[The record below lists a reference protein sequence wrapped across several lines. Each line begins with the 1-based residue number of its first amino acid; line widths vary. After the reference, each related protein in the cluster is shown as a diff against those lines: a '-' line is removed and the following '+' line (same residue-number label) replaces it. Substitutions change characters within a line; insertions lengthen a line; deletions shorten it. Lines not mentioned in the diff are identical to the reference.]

1 MPSLTITAPSPHSRA
16 IPAIADLLTRQRLD
30 FAFVGSVARSAWL
43 GDAIDGGSIDVVA
56 LMKHEQ
62 RNQLLTMAGHR
73 GFRVDRDEVEAADE
87 LDLLPL
93 HFTAE
98 RDEVRVHV
106 LLASNALYA
115 RMIAESV
122 TATLDDRELRVPS
135 AEDFALLLTL
145 AGDEIARHRLTAGIH
160 FNRGRFNEKLVSIGL
175 AGSVVGE

>member
-1 MPSLTITAPSPHSRA
+1 MTAPSPHSRA
-16 IPAIADLLTRQRLD
+16 ILAIADLLTRQRLE

-43 GDAIDGGSIDVVA
+43 GDAVEGGSIDVVA

-62 RNQLLTMAGHR
+62 RNQVLTMAGHR

-93 HFTAE
+93 HFLGDG
-98 RDEVRVHV
+98 DEVRVHV
-106 LLASNALYA
+106 LLATNALYA
-115 RMIAESV
+115 RMIAEAVSV
-122 TATLDDRELRVPS
+122 TVGDREWRVPS

-145 AGDEIARHRLTAGIH
+145 AGDEIARHRLTAGSH